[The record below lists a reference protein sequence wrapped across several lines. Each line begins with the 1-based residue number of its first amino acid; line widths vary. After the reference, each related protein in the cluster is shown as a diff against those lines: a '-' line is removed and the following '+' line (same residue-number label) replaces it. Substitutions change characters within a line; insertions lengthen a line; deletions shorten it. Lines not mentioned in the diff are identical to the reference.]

1 MQFDSWNDFLAMG
14 GHAQYV
20 WVAYGSL
27 AAFLLAYVGMLVRRR
42 RAVIGELKWRAAA
55 DAHEE
60 AK

>member
-1 MQFDSWNDFLAMG
+1 MQFDSLNDFLAMG

-27 AAFLLAYVGMLVRRR
+27 AAFLLVYVGMLVRRR

-55 DAHEE
+55 DAHKET
-60 AK
+60 K